1 MFEYTI
7 DNVCYS
13 YSIGAIKNLVAE
25 GVDTGDLDGVS
36 ASAGE
41 LLTDTDDNDDGLLSS
56 LTMRETGVYRR
67 T

>member
-1 MFEYTI
+1 MFEYTC

-25 GVDTGDLDGVS
+25 DVDTGDLDGVS

-41 LLTDTDDNDDGLLSS
+41 LLTTA
-56 LTMRETGVYRR
+56 TRMTTGYSAL
-67 T
+67 

>member
-25 GVDTGDLDGVS
+25 GADTGDLDGVS
-36 ASAGE
+36 ASAGA
-41 LLTDTDDNDDGLLSS
+41 DQRHR
-56 LTMRETGVYRR
+56 RE
-67 T
+67 